1 MKRSVIFILV
11 CIVMAGCAGSSEPEN
26 ILRRGVEALHNND
39 IEGVMKYFDIDE
51 DRLELTKN
59 NIDENNGWLWDKVE
73 IEKSVLRSNY
83 DGEKDA
89 ICYVLGNLTL
99 RNGQTVRGEF
109 RLNKKE
115 DGSWKIVG
123 DFEEDP
129 ARFEIDITQTAD
141 TPKGKHPVLGDVLDA
156 YEKLDVRF
164 MNIEDFKREMKESGD
179 AIIGNEIPLGGKE
192 SQGVKISKAVV
203 YSVGPGAGSDL
214 SVLFDLIPEDP
225 NFVQNYPGAT
235 KAWGGGY
242 NGVYLYCTF
251 NSDEGVIDQAAIVSH
266 DGKSIRALMRVRH
279 NRIGMWRNLKYISM
293 IDAKS
298 YEILTSKHHRKP

>member
-11 CIVMAGCAGSSEPEN
+11 CIVMAGCGGSSEPEN
-26 ILRRGVEALHNND
+26 ILRRGGEALHNND

-59 NIDENNGWLWDKVE
+59 NIDENSAWLWDKVE
-73 IEKSVLRSNY
+73 IERSVLRSNY

-109 RLNKKE
+109 SLNKKE
-115 DGSWKIVG
+115 GGSWKIVG

-129 ARFEIDITQTAD
+129 ARFENDITQTAD

-225 NFVQNYPGAT
+225 NFVQNYPSAT

-251 NSDEGVIDQAAIVSH
+251 NSDEGVIDQAAIVSR

>member
-1 MKRSVIFILV
+1 MKKGVIFILV
-11 CIVMAGCAGSSEPEN
+11 CIVMAGCGGSSEPEN
-26 ILRRGVEALHNND
+26 ILRKGVEALHNND
-39 IEGVMKYFDIDE
+39 IEGVKKYFDIDE
-51 DRLELTKN
+51 EHLELTKN
-59 NIDENNGWLWDKVE
+59 NIDENSGRLWDKVE
-73 IEKSVLRSNY
+73 IERSVLRSNY
-83 DGEKDA
+83 DGQKDA
-89 ICYVLGNLTL
+89 ICYVLGNLTF
-99 RNGQTVRGEF
+99 RNGQTGRGEF

-123 DFEEDP
+123 DFEDDP
-129 ARFEIDITQTAD
+129 ARFVNDITQTAD
-141 TPKGKHPVLGDVLDA
+141 TPKGKHPVLGDVLDT

-164 MNIEDFKREMKESGD
+164 MNREDFKREMKESGD

-203 YSVGPGAGSDL
+203 YSVEPGAGSDL

-225 NFVQNYPGAT
+225 NFVQSYPGVT

-251 NSDEGVIDQAAIVSH
+251 NSDEGVIDQAAIVSR

>member
-115 DGSWKIVG
+115 GGSWKIVG

-129 ARFEIDITQTAD
+129 ARFENDITQTAD

-225 NFVQNYPGAT
+225 NFVQNYPSAT

>member
-1 MKRSVIFILV
+1 MKRCVIFILV
-11 CIVMAGCAGSSEPEN
+11 CIVMAGCGSSSEPEN
-26 ILRRGVEALHNND
+26 ILRKGVEALHNND
-39 IEGVMKYFDIDE
+39 IEGVKKYFDIDE

-59 NIDENNGWLWDKVE
+59 NIDENSGWLWDKVE

-83 DGEKDA
+83 DGQKDA
-89 ICYVLGNLTL
+89 ICYVLANLTL
-99 RNGQTVRGEF
+99 RNGQTVHGEF

-115 DGSWKIVG
+115 DGAWKIFG
-123 DFEEDP
+123 DFEDDP
-129 ARFEIDITQTAD
+129 VRFVNDITQTAD
-141 TPKGKHPVLGDVLDA
+141 TPKGQHPVLGDVLNA

-164 MNIEDFKREMKESGD
+164 ISSEDFKREMKESGD

-203 YSVGPGAGSDL
+203 YSVGPGASGDL

-225 NFVQNYPGAT
+225 NFVKNYPGAT

-242 NGVYLYCTF
+242 IGVNLYCTF

-266 DGKSIRALMRVRH
+266 DGKSIRALMRVHH
-279 NRIGMWRNLKYISM
+279 NRIGMWRNLKYINM
-293 IDAKS
+293 ISKND
-298 YEILTSKHHRKP
+298 YEKLTRRY